1 MVICLALVGVLLFS
15 SAPAVAQT
23 NTAGTIRVESKE
35 VLVPVLVLDK
45 QRVAQLLHMK
55 SSAFWHQVN
64 NGDFDCWP
72 RLAVHNLSR
81 NDFSVFQDG
90 KQQRIES
97 FTIKRQNDDPPILSD
112 NLGKYREFLGIG
124 GGTWAAMLWEGA
136 DRDVA
141 VFPSQLGYEI
151 GYTPSSYS
159 DGVCHRIQITVTRP
173 DFLVFNRSEYCDA
186 SDNRGANPLQG
197 MVLGKRILSD
207 LHEQKRSQMSLN
219 VAAIPVFADNGATR
233 VRIVL
238 DYASKSV
245 LKSCYSDTN
254 RIGLVGTFWDDR
266 GRDALRFGDL
276 AAQDWDRNFFTGPIW
291 EKLGARFVHGRC
303 VFRSPFRYETQVA
316 IPPGKYRL
324 QVGLMDGKTF
334 SRAEVSVSIPKYR
347 GGQLSLSGIAL
358 ARRFRD
364 IKTEPPAESPIS
376 FPPRKLDDL
385 PMRRAKSPIA
395 LPQNYAPLVSDGVE
409 VTPTANTKFDRNGPF
424 CFFFQIYE
432 PLRPKEAQVKVEAQ
446 LRIVD
451 AKTGNVVSQIKPID
465 AAAYA
470 EPGNPL
476 IPIGRR
482 LDISAL
488 PPGTYELQA
497 QATDSTSAS
506 TEWQSVAFAVQ

>member
-1 MVICLALVGVLLFS
+1 MALLGGVLLCCP
-15 SAPAVAQT
+15 APAVAQT

-64 NGDFDCWP
+64 NGDFGFWP
-72 RLAVHNLSR
+72 RLAIHDLSR
-81 NDFSVFQDG
+81 SDFSIFQDG
-90 KQQRIES
+90 EQQRIES
-97 FTIKRQNDDPPILSD
+97 FFTLESDVDPPILAD
-112 NLGKYREFLGIG
+112 NLGQYREFLGIG
-124 GGTWAAMLWEGA
+124 GGTWAAKLWEGA
-136 DRDVA
+136 GRDVA

-173 DFLVFNRSEYCDA
+173 DSLVLNRSEYCDA
-186 SDNRGANPLQG
+186 SDRGANPLQG
-197 MVLGKRILSD
+197 TVLGKRILSD
-207 LHEQKRSQMSLN
+207 LHKQKRSQMSLN

-238 DYASKSV
+238 DYASKAV
-245 LKSCYSDTN
+245 LRGCNSDTN
-254 RIGLVGTFWDDR
+254 RIGLVGTFWDDH
-266 GRDALRFGDL
+266 GGEALRFGDL

-291 EKLGARFVHGRC
+291 EKLGKRFVHGRC
-303 VFRSPFRYETQVA
+303 VFKSPFRYETQVA
-316 IPPGKYRL
+316 MPPGNYRL
-324 QVGLMDGKTF
+324 QVGLMDGKKF
-334 SRAEVSVSIPKYR
+334 SRAEVFVNIPKYR
-347 GGQLSLSGIAL
+347 GGLLSLSGIAL

-364 IKTEPPAESPIS
+364 VKTEPPKSPIS
-376 FPPRKLDDL
+376 APPRKLQDL

-409 VTPTANTKFDRNGPF
+409 VTPTANTRFDRNGPF

-432 PLRPKEAQVKVEAQ
+432 PLWPKEPNVNVKAH

-451 AKTGNVVSQIKPID
+451 AKTGKVVSQIEPID
-465 AAAYA
+465 AASYA
-470 EPGNPL
+470 QPGNPL
-476 IPIGRR
+476 IPISRR

-488 PPGTYELQA
+488 SPGTYELQA
-497 QATDSTSAS
+497 KATDSTGAS
-506 TEWQSVAFAVQ
+506 TSWQSVAFAVE